1 MLPFSERLT
10 AAIRRCAT
18 PAMVGLDPRVEF
30 LPESLQ
36 PGPQASPEQIAEAYA
51 TFCCAVIDVV
61 AELVPAVKPQVAFF
75 EEQGPAGMAALW
87 KVIDYARKKN
97 LLVIIDGK
105 RGDIGSTSEAYA
117 RGYLGMRFDERPE
130 WVKPREGD
138 SDVLDLTG
146 VYSAWGGDA
155 VTVNPYLG
163 EDSLQPFVAT
173 AVERHSGVF
182 VLVRTSN
189 PGARLFQD
197 LVADGKPLYRHVAE
211 YVEYLAKTTAIHN
224 PAPVINYGA
233 VGAVVGA
240 TYPEELAQLRD
251 VIPHAWLLVPGYGA
265 QGARAREVA
274 VAFDDRGLG
283 AIINNSRAI
292 IFAHM
297 LPQYSQR
304 FGPSRWQE
312 AVEAATREMIDE
324 LRAETPAGR
333 LVT

>member
-1 MLPFSERLT
+1 MLPFSERLA

-18 PAMVGLDPRVEF
+18 PAMVGLDPRVDF

-61 AELVPAVKPQVAFF
+61 AELVPAVKPQAAFF

-87 KVIDYARKKN
+87 KVIDYARKKG
-97 LLVIIDGK
+97 LLVIIDAK
-105 RGDIGSTSEAYA
+105 RGDIGSTAEAYA
-117 RGYLGMRFDERPE
+117 RGYLGRRFDERAD
-130 WVKPREGD
+130 WLKPPEGD
-138 SDVLDLTG
+138 SEVLDLTG
-146 VYSAWGGDA
+146 VHSAWGGDA
-155 VTVNPYLG
+155 ITVNPYVG

-173 AVERHSGVF
+173 ALDRRAGVF

-189 PGARLFQD
+189 AGARLFQD

-211 YVEYLAKTTAIHN
+211 YVEYLAKSTASRE
-224 PAPVINYGA
+224 AAAASSYGA

-240 TYPEELAQLRD
+240 TYPEELEQLRQ
-251 VIPHAWLLVPGYGA
+251 VMPHAWLLVPGYGA
-265 QGARAREVA
+265 QGGTAREVA
-274 VAFDDRGLG
+274 AAFDDQGLG
-283 AIINNSRAI
+283 AIINSSRSI
-292 IFAHM
+292 IFAYR
-297 LPQYSQR
+297 LPRYHNQ

-312 AVEAATREMIDE
+312 AIEAATGEMIAQ

-333 LVT
+333 LVA